1 MESKLLLLKTLF
13 CCSACDG
20 EIAPEEV
27 ALVKSLAENDTRFSD
42 MDIEAVLNGFI
53 AEINASGK
61 VFLKKYLN
69 DLAET
74 KLSDEEQVS
83 LIDLAIKMI
92 EADNQVLY
100 SEVKFFKKLRAC
112 LSVSDEAILNVLP
125 EKEDYLLPDVKSSE
139 FVFDDDLKFAEIDFK
154 SLKIE

>member
-1 MESKLLLLKTLF
+1 
-13 CCSACDG
+13 
-20 EIAPEEV
+20 
-27 ALVKSLAENDTRFSD
+27 

-125 EKEDYLLPDVKSSE
+125 EKEEYLLPDVKSSE
-139 FVFDDDLKFAEIDFK
+139 FVFDEDLKFAEIDFK

>member
-1 MESKLLLLKTLF
+1 M
-13 CCSACDG
+13 
-20 EIAPEEV
+20 
-27 ALVKSLAENDTRFSD
+27 VKSLAENDTRFSD

-69 DLAET
+69 ELAET
-74 KLSDEEQVS
+74 KLSDEEQVT

>member
-1 MESKLLLLKTLF
+1 M
-13 CCSACDG
+13 
-20 EIAPEEV
+20 
-27 ALVKSLAENDTRFSD
+27 VKSLAENDTRFSD

-125 EKEDYLLPDVKSSE
+125 EKEEYLLPDVKSSE
-139 FVFDDDLKFAEIDFK
+139 FVFDEDLKFAEIDFK

>member
-1 MESKLLLLKTLF
+1 MEYKLLLLKTLF

-42 MDIEAVLNGFI
+42 MDIEAVLYGFI

-69 DLAET
+69 ELAET

-125 EKEDYLLPDVKSSE
+125 EKEEYLLPDVKSSE
-139 FVFDDDLKFAEIDFK
+139 LVFDEDLKFAEIDFK
-154 SLKIE
+154 SLKID